1 MEEKYKFLWDYKL
14 TNEEFI
20 RILDGRLK
28 KGRLDRD
35 WAAIRLLEY
44 GSYENIVQLLGHKQI
59 VFGWKNWREKIR
71 SGSRRRG
78 FDFLVQWL
86 TEMHPERLIG
96 E

>member
-1 MEEKYKFLWDYKL
+1 MEEKFKFLWDYKL

-44 GSYENIVQLLGHKQI
+44 GSYQDIVQLLGYKEI
-59 VFGWKNWREKIR
+59 ILGWERWREKIR
-71 SGSRRRG
+71 SGSRLRG

-86 TEMHPERLIG
+86 PKKHPELLTG
-96 E
+96 K